1 MNTIELNNCFLYEK
15 NIIKAIKKA
24 VELAIE
30 FESEVS
36 FIFNDRKV
44 TVNPSSSIFEVTKE
58 YLKKN

>member
-1 MNTIELNNCFLYEK
+1 MNTIELNNCFSYGT
-15 NIIKAIKKA
+15 IVKA
-24 VELAIE
+24 VKRAVEIAIE